1 MKIDITLKRKEILN
15 DVLVNC
21 SMIGRTLRKNPE
33 TEETAGDIMTPDDV
47 YAKPVVARSLTYA
60 FGEVKRICQQYLMY
74 GRFTDDNRLDKID
87 ETSKY
92 SETVEATSLSPQCKY
107 RLLTGIPYKI
117 HVQADRE
124 VQIKDDEDNELARGT
139 DVEFTYT
146 PVRIGEYLTLYSTTS
161 TETKVEY
168 VWGDFGKYELQLN
181 MPNTFNF
188 SMTETIKNNS
198 HGMMVNYV
206 MAQVLKDQYAEKA
219 KEYANLYAADMEG
232 LRKALISRTA
242 YGRKY
247 AADWS

>member
-21 SMIGRTLRKNPE
+21 SVIGRTLRKNPE

-47 YAKPVVARSLTYA
+47 YTKPVVARSLTYA
-60 FGEVKRICQQYLMY
+60 FGEVKRICQHYLMY
-74 GRFTDDNRLDKID
+74 GRFTDDNRLDKMD
-87 ETSKY
+87 ESNKY
-92 SETVEATSLSPQCKY
+92 SETVQASTLSPQCKY
-107 RLLTGIPYKI
+107 RFLTGIPYKI
-117 HVQADRE
+117 HVVADNDLQ
-124 VQIKDDEDNELARGT
+124 VKDNEGNTLARGR
-139 DVEFTYT
+139 DVQFSYT
-146 PVRIGEYLTLYSTTS
+146 PVRSGEYLTIYSASS
-161 TETKVEY
+161 TEARIEY
-168 VWGDFGKYELQLN
+168 VWGDFGQYELQLN

-188 SMTETIKNNS
+188 AMTETIKTNS